1 VTLSSDDRHAFVADI
16 AAKHGQR
23 LRRFLA
29 ARLRVAA
36 DVADLAQEVYLRLLR
51 VERYD
56 QIRSPEGYLL
66 TIASH
71 VVHQHALHAA
81 AVPEGVDW
89 MEALTDEQLL
99 FDSDPAGHLHLERR
113 LEALERA
120 LERLSP
126 KTRAAFILQR
136 RDGCT
141 LDEIGA
147 KLGISRAMVKKHLAK
162 AVLQCSRQLED
173 KE

>member
-1 VTLSSDDRHAFVADI
+1 MPTSSSRCRCADKRRGSPVTLASDDRNAFVVEV

-29 ARLRVAA
+29 ARLAVAA

-51 VERYD
+51 VEHHD

-71 VVHQHALHAA
+71 AVYQHALNAA

-89 MEALTDEQLL
+89 MDVLTDEQLL
-99 FDSDPAGHLHLERR
+99 CD
-113 LEALERA
+113 
-120 LERLSP
+120 
-126 KTRAAFILQR
+126 
-136 RDGCT
+136 
-141 LDEIGA
+141 
-147 KLGISRAMVKKHLAK
+147 
-162 AVLQCSRQLED
+162 
-173 KE
+173 